1 MDDAIALPTEMA
13 FVLVLAMMI
22 ESALLY
28 VLLANAYN
36 IPRQIAIVTAPV
48 TMVKQQKE
56 LRSCVRND
64 V

>member
-1 MDDAIALPTEMA
+1 
-13 FVLVLAMMI
+13 LVLAMMI